1 MMKAFTAS
9 LLFLMITGTV
19 VAQSDYKESSNSFA
33 KYSKTGDL
41 KDLENAKKFI
51 DATYKTRRDSSNK
64 KVNVLRAMIYSSMA
78 YSDSTRK
85 IKNDKDPIEI
95 ATSALSKI
103 RPRDLD
109 NFQGEVRYIKQN
121 LAAAYI
127 YKANKS
133 IENQKLEEAYADF
146 LQVQKLGS
154 KGEDVTY
161 NLALLAT
168 QTNKIDDAI
177 VYYKKL
183 VDSTDADASKYL
195 ELADLYH
202 KKGENQLY
210 LNTLQAARTK
220 FLNNKN
226 VLFQLVEVYAQ
237 NKSYAAIVP
246 IIDEAIEFEPE
257 NIHLIYLAGFAN
269 ENERNIEA
277 AKGYYTKVIGLDD
290 GNYDANLALGL
301 IHLNTFLQDKNNL
314 EAQYDAQNYL
324 LKANE
329 IKPYAVNTL
338 RGLALFYEAADDIT
352 QLDRVNMLLN
362 QLSNN

>member
-1 MMKAFTAS
+1 MKAFTAS
-9 LLFLMITGTV
+9 LLFLTISGTV
-19 VAQSDYKESSNSFA
+19 VAQSNYKESSNSFA
-33 KYSKTGDL
+33 KYSKTGEL
-41 KDLENAKKFI
+41 THLEGAKKFI
-51 DATYKTRRDSSNK
+51 DATYKTKRDSSNTR
-64 KVNVLRAMIYSSMA
+64 VNLLRAMIYSSMA

-95 ATSALSKI
+95 AANALSRIK
-103 RPRDLD
+103 PKDL
-109 NFQGEVRYIKQN
+109 NKSQGEVDYIKQN

-133 IENQKLEEAYADF
+133 IEGKKFEDAYSDF
-146 LQVQKLGS
+146 LQVEKLGS

-161 NLALLAT
+161 NLALLAS
-168 QTNKIDDAI
+168 QTNKIDDA
-177 VYYKKL
+177 VFYYKKL
-183 VDSTDADASKYL
+183 IDSTNADANKYL
-195 ELADLYH
+195 ELANLYH

-210 LNTLQAARTK
+210 LNTLQTARTK
-220 FLNNKN
+220 FRDNKD
-226 VLFQLVEVYAQ
+226 VLFQLIEVYAQ

-246 IIDEAIEFEPE
+246 IIDETLKFEPE
-257 NIHLIYLAGFAN
+257 NIQLNYLAGFAN
-269 ENERNIEA
+269 ENEQNIEA
-277 AKGYYTKVIGLDD
+277 AKRYYTRVILLDD

-301 IHLNTFLQDKNNL
+301 IHLNAFLKDKNNL
-314 EAQYDAQNYL
+314 EAQYDAQSHL

-338 RGLALFYEAADDIT
+338 KGLVLFYEAADDVI